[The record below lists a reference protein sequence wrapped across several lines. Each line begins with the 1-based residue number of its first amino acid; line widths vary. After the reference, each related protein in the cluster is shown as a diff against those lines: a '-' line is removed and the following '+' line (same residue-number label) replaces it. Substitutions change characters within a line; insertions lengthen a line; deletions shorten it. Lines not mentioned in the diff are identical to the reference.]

1 MVGLQKNKGY
11 KKIIKKIF
19 FLKYSIKSSN
29 GQLRLDEI
37 PLDVNMLG
45 HVEKGGIC
53 LFALA
58 PLQPTLT
65 HVVDTVNV

>member
-1 MVGLQKNKGY
+1 MIVYRKIKGT
-11 KKIIKKIF
+11 KKIIEKY

-45 HVEKGGIC
+45 HVEKGGIG
-53 LFALA
+53 LFALT

-65 HVVDTVNV
+65 HVEDTVNV